1 MLTADFLHGIG
12 KAYVQTSARADAIR
26 ATAAAEWAA
35 FALDDNF
42 LAGRLRTGDD
52 ESLRG
57 EFDVDLSVTSFIF
70 SPRTAAAIAVLM
82 LALSGSAVAAT
93 ITGTVT
99 NKTTNKP
106 AAGDDVVLIR
116 LAQGMQE
123 ASRTKT
129 DARGRFKL
137 DVPDEGTHLVRVT
150 HDKANYFR
158 AAPPGTESVEVD
170 VYNAAAKV
178 KGISSEADVMRIET
192 QAGDKNLHV
201 VENFF
206 VKNDSTPPMTQF
218 SDRPFEFYL
227 PAGAVVAGSAALGPG
242 GMPVQ
247 AAPVP
252 LGDANH
258 YAFVFPIRPGETRF
272 QVTYSVP
279 YSGSFK
285 FSPKAVMTT
294 DTIAIM
300 MPKSMTF
307 TAGAGAAYSPVT
319 EETTAQTYVARNVS
333 SSQPLDFT
341 ISGAGQ
347 LPRDTG
353 AATTEGGG
361 AAGGQPGGGAVADA
375 ANTGGS
381 AATDTRPGGGLGTPV
396 DPTGA
401 NDPWAKYKLWILG
414 GLGLAMA
421 AAAGFLLKGGGATPV
436 GAVATTAGPVGGA
449 GGSSLLAALKDEL
462 FALETDKLQGKLDEA
477 SYREQKKALEV
488 VLRRAL
494 SRSEDGARD
503 V

>member
-1 MLTADFLHGIG
+1 MTSLTL
-12 KAYVQTSARADAIR
+12 S
-26 ATAAAEWAA
+26 
-35 FALDDNF
+35 
-42 LAGRLRTGDD
+42 LRT
-52 ESLRG
+52 
-57 EFDVDLSVTSFIF
+57 
-70 SPRTAAAIAVLM
+70 TAVSATL
-82 LALSGSAVAAT
+82 LFALSGFALAET

-106 AAGDDVVLIR
+106 SGGDDVVLIR

-123 ASRTKT
+123 STRAKT
-129 DARGRFKL
+129 DSKGRFTL
-137 DVPDEGTHLVRVT
+137 EVPDAGTHLVRVT

-158 AAPPGTESVEVD
+158 AAPPGTESVEID
-170 VYNAAAKV
+170 VYNAAPKV

-192 QAGDKNLHV
+192 EAGDKNLHV

-272 QVTYSVP
+272 QITYTVP

-285 FSPKAVMTT
+285 FSPKPVLAT
-294 DTIAIM
+294 DTVAVM

-307 TAGAGAAYSPVT
+307 AAGAGVSFTPVT
-319 EETTAQTYVARNVS
+319 EETTAQTLVARNVQP
-333 SSQPLDFT
+333 SQPLDFT
-341 ISGAGQ
+341 VSGIGQ
-347 LPRDTG
+347 LPRDSQ
-353 AATTEGGG
+353 AATGEGGG
-361 AAGGQPGGGAVADA
+361 AGAGAGGTQPGGGAAADA
-375 ANTGGS
+375 ANAS
-381 AATDTRPGGGLGTPV
+381 AATDTRPGGGLGTPI
-396 DPTGA
+396 DPAGT
-401 NDPWAKYKLWILG
+401 NDPWAKYKWWILG

-421 AAAGFLLKGGGATPV
+421 AAAGFLLKGGEAASTVMPAAKV
-436 GAVATTAGPVGGA
+436 AVSEPD
-449 GGSSLLAALKDEL
+449 SLLAALKDEL
-462 FALETDKLQGKLDEA
+462 FALETDKLQGKLDETA
-477 SYREQKKALEV
+477 YTEQKTALEV

-494 SRSEDGARD
+494 IRSKDGARS